1 MRCFLTPRATEAEY
15 CKKIGLQTS
24 IDCHSLSVTGHC
36 VRRQYWP
43 IICVEYARLVKSV
56 TTHMRFT
63 DFGLTTLKEIPAEAE
78 IISHQLML
86 RAGLIRRLA
95 SGLFTWMP
103 IGLRVLRKVEK
114 IIREEMNRAGALE
127 LLMPAVQP
135 AELWQESGRW
145 DFYGALLLRMRDRHN
160 RDFCFGPTHEE
171 VITDIARR
179 ELRSYK
185 QLPINYY
192 QIQTKFRDEIRPRF
206 GVMRAREFIMKDAY
220 SFHLDRASLDEGY
233 MRMHAAYTAI
243 FERLGLTFRV
253 VDADS
258 GEIGGSRSQEFH
270 VLADSGEDAIAYCD
284 DDNYASNV
292 ETAATMRPD
301 GTRAASGEELQ
312 RKSTP
317 GTKSIAALCELLHVE
332 PKQTLKT
339 LIVDG
344 DEGPVALVLRGDH
357 ELNAVKAAKIPGVS
371 KPFQMSDAKT
381 IHEATGAA
389 TGFAGPVGID
399 IPVYFDHAT
408 HLMHDFVCG
417 ANEVDTHL
425 TGVNFGRDLDEPET
439 VDLRNVV
446 DGDPTPGGNGTLSIA
461 RGIEVGHIFQLG
473 DKYSASMG
481 ATVQDQEGN
490 DICMQMGCYGIG
502 VTRIV
507 GAAIEQNND
516 DKGIIWPEPLAP
528 FDVILI
534 PINMQRSDKLRA
546 AAEALYEELMDA
558 GIDVLFDDRDARPG
572 VKFADAELIGI
583 PHRLVISEKGLEAGE
598 LEYRHRR
605 DSEAQVLKRDAAL
618 DLLHQ
623 S

>member
-1 MRCFLTPRATEAEY
+1 
-15 CKKIGLQTS
+15 
-24 IDCHSLSVTGHC
+24 
-36 VRRQYWP
+36 
-43 IICVEYARLVKSV
+43 
-56 TTHMRFT
+56 MRFT

-103 IGLRVLRKVEK
+103 MGLRVLRKVEK

-135 AELWQESGRW
+135 AELWKESGRW
-145 DFYGALLLRMRDRHN
+145 DFYGSLLLRMRDRHN

-233 MRMHAAYTAI
+233 MRMHTAYTAI

-253 VDADS
+253 VDADA

-270 VLADSGEDAIAYCD
+270 VLAESGEDAIAYCD

-292 ETAATMRPD
+292 ETAATTRPE
-301 GTRAASGEELQ
+301 GTRGTPGEALQ
-312 RKSTP
+312 RTSTP
-317 GTKSIAALCELLHVE
+317 GTRSIAALCELLNIRPE
-332 PKQTLKT
+332 QTLKT

-344 DEGPVALVLRGDH
+344 DDGPVALVLRGDH
-357 ELNAVKAAKIPGVS
+357 ELNAIKAARIAGVS
-371 KPFQMSDAKT
+371 SPLQMSDAKT
-381 IHEATGAA
+381 IEEATGSV
-389 TGFAGPVGID
+389 TGFAGPIGIG
-399 IPVYFDHAT
+399 IPTYFDHAT

-417 ANEVDTHL
+417 ANDVDTHL
-425 TGVNFGRDLDEPET
+425 TGANFGRDLDAPET
-439 VDLRNVV
+439 VDLRNVIE
-446 DGDPTPGGNGTLSIA
+446 GDPTPGGKGTLSIA

-490 DICMQMGCYGIG
+490 DVVMQMGCYGIG

-507 GAAIEQNND
+507 AAAIEQNND
-516 DKGIIWPEPLAP
+516 DKGIIWPEPLTP

-534 PINMQRSDKLRA
+534 PINMQRSDELRA
-546 AAEALYEELMDA
+546 AAETLYADLMDA

-583 PHRLVISEKGLEAGE
+583 PHRLVISEKGLQAGE

-605 DSEAQVLKRDAAL
+605 DSEARMLKRDAAL
-618 DLLHQ
+618 DLLRP